1 MDGLAEGLGMLVLGV
16 GWVVVTNLIA
26 LVLLLLIRPKGRNRF
41 GAPGVPRTFM
51 GALQACTVPY
61 VKASGRAS
69 RSEFWWFF
77 LLAFVVDLGLD
88 GLDTILHTSIF
99 HYGSFAFV
107 LPLICVQVR
116 RLHDLNRTGWWVL
129 LNVTIFPIVLWV
141 LYAWP
146 PAKDEPDHV
155 ANVF

>member
-1 MDGLAEGLGMLVLGV
+1 MIV
-16 GWVVVTNLIA
+16 GWIVITNLIGAA
-26 LVLLLLIRPKGRNRF
+26 LIFLTRPKGNNRF
-41 GAPGVPRTFM
+41 GPRGVPRTFM
-51 GALQACTVPY
+51 GAIQACMVPY
-61 VKASGRAS
+61 ANASGRAS

-77 LLAFVVDLGLD
+77 LLAVIVDLVLD
-88 GLDTILHTSIF
+88 VIDSFAHTSIF

-107 LPLICVQVR
+107 LPLVCAQIR

-129 LNVTIFPIVLWV
+129 LNVTIFPVVLWV

-146 PAKDEPDHV
+146 APKDEPDHI